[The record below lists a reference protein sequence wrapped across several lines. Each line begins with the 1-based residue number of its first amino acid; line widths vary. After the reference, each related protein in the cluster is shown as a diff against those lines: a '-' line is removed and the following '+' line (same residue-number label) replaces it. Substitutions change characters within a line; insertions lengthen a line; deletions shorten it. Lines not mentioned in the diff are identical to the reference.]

1 MLRSIIDDSNP
12 AQSIEDIIK
21 ELHINGPVSCT
32 IIEKLSYYKRFHQ
45 NVFEIYEEKIL
56 SVLGLFYKN
65 KHPTNLYSFVLAQ
78 IGELYQEQY
87 NNYLTPV
94 QASIRYAINSKKYI
108 SISAPTSAGKSFSI
122 KHHIY
127 ETNGDVVI
135 VVPSRA
141 LIAEYIETMKKH
153 FENDKSVMILPF
165 VEYVFKSRNL
175 RRIFILTPE
184 RARELFTQKE
194 TPNITLFFFDEAQ
207 ISEEKERGVKFDV
220 LVRRVE
226 KIFPSAKLIFA
237 HPFIDNPEAQIKK
250 HSLSD
255 EDAFTYSY
263 KHNTVGKIFIQK
275 HKNGRDYYFSPNIK
289 DGHQLKNCIEFD
301 GSFRDFAFD
310 RSKTILI
317 YVSKLSLYNGEF
329 LDNYKNYI
337 DNLPDITMPKALKI
351 IAIVK
356 DLIGAGDSHYST
368 LVYLLTKGVVIH
380 HGSVPLEVRFLVED
394 FIKLGFAKICFAT
407 STLAQGIN
415 MPFDIVWFDK
425 MPVMSGTTEQQRA
438 LAFKNLIGRS
448 GRLTDDPKFDYGYV
462 YTTNAELMITRL
474 NTDYKL
480 SEKSIL
486 ETDIE
491 VDDDDKELIDSI
503 LQQSFNDELNLP
515 QSKIE
520 RLSEQKILDSIKRV
534 LNLIYENT
542 EKLGSNLGREKNA
555 GKRILIKKELK
566 KIFEKSL
573 NRILNEAEDEV
584 FNNAIRILF
593 DLMLNH
599 PFKKIVSIKYDF
611 ISKKGKNRRE
621 PPKFSQPANKLP
633 DKNLRKRSLFDN
645 NMEAQ
650 NISYDTVVFD
660 TYDYLDTVISY
671 SLSDVFCGAFQIYLN
686 ITKDDRALN
695 IINLFKY
702 GTFNPKHIL
711 LLRYGFSAEQIVTL
725 ENYVSHITEDEII
738 FDTPSLADCPED
750 IRNLID
756 WYLPDSI

>member
-21 ELHINGPVSCT
+21 ELHINGPVSST

-153 FENDKSVMILPF
+153 FGNDKSVMILPF

-275 HKNGRDYYFSPNIK
+275 HKNGKDYYFSPNIK
-289 DGHQLKNCIEFD
+289 DGHQSKNCIEFNE
-301 GSFRDFAFD
+301 SFRDFAFD
-310 RSKTILI
+310 GNKTILI
-317 YVSKLSLYNGEF
+317 FVSKKSLYNGKF
-329 LDNYKNYI
+329 LDNYSDYI
-337 DNLPDITMPKALKI
+337 KKLTEVTEQKALDI
-351 IAIVK
+351 IARVEN
-356 DLIGAGDSHYST
+356 LIGANPSHQST
-368 LVYLLTKGVVIH
+368 LVYLLKKGVVIH
-380 HGSVPLEVRFLVED
+380 HGSVPLEVRFLVEK
-394 FIKLGFAKICFAT
+394 FIRLGFAKICFAT

-415 MPFDIVWFDK
+415 MPFDIVWLDNLR
-425 MPVMSGTTEQQRA
+425 MSDATEKHRA

-448 GRLTDDPKFDYGYV
+448 GRLTDSPKFDYGYV
-462 YTTNAELMITRL
+462 YTENAKLVATRL

-480 SEKSIL
+480 SEESIL
-486 ETDIE
+486 ETEINVN
-491 VDDDDKELIDSI
+491 VDNKELIESI
-503 LQQSFNDELNLP
+503 LNESFNDELNLP

-520 RLSEQKILDSIKRV
+520 RLSNQTTLDIIILILD
-534 LNLIYENT
+534 LIYDNSEN
-542 EKLGSNLGREKNA
+542 LGSNLRGKENA
-555 GKRILIKKELK
+555 VNRSLIKKRFQQ
-566 KIFEKSL
+566 IFQISL
-573 NRILNEAEDEV
+573 NRELNAAEDRV
-584 FNNAIRILF
+584 FSNAIAIILH
-593 DLMLNH
+593 LMQNCS
-599 PFKKIVSIKYDF
+599 FKQIVGIRYNY
-611 ISKKGKNRRE
+611 ISKRSKNREE
-621 PPKFSQPANKLP
+621 PPEFSQPANRLP
-633 DKNLRKRSLFDN
+633 SKNLKEFSLFEN
-645 NMEAQ
+645 NIQAK

-671 SLSDVFCGAFQIYLN
+671 SLSDVFCGAFQNYHN

-711 LLRYGFSAEQIVTL
+711 FLRYGFSAEQIVTL

>member
-21 ELHINGPVSCT
+21 ELHINGPVSST

-153 FENDKSVMILPF
+153 FGNDKSVMILPF

-275 HKNGRDYYFSPNIK
+275 HKNGKDYYFSPNIK
-289 DGHQLKNCIEFD
+289 DGHQLKNCIEFN

-310 RSKTILI
+310 GNKTILI
-317 YVSKLSLYNGEF
+317 FVSKKSLYNGKF
-329 LDNYKNYI
+329 LDNYSDYI
-337 DNLPDITMPKALKI
+337 KKLTEVTEQKALDI
-351 IAIVK
+351 IARVEN
-356 DLIGAGDSHYST
+356 LIGANPSHQST
-368 LVYLLTKGVVIH
+368 LVYLLKKGVVIH
-380 HGSVPLEVRFLVED
+380 HGSVPLEVRFLVEK
-394 FIKLGFAKICFAT
+394 FIRLGFAKICFAT

-415 MPFDIVWFDK
+415 MPFDIVWLNNLR
-425 MPVMSGTTEQQRA
+425 MSDTTEKHRA

-448 GRLTDDPKFDYGYV
+448 GRLTDSPKFDYGYV
-462 YTTNAELMITRL
+462 YTENAKLVATRL
-474 NTDYKL
+474 NTDYQL
-480 SEKSIL
+480 SEESIL
-486 ETDIE
+486 ETEIN
-491 VDDDDKELIDSI
+491 VDVDNKELIESI
-503 LQQSFNDELNLP
+503 LNESFNDELNLP

-520 RLSEQKILDSIKRV
+520 RLSNQTTLDIIILILD
-534 LNLIYENT
+534 LIYDNSEN
-542 EKLGSNLGREKNA
+542 LGSNLLGKENA
-555 GKRILIKKELK
+555 RKRSLIKESFQ
-566 KIFEKSL
+566 KIFQISL
-573 NRILNEAEDEV
+573 NRELNKAEDRV
-584 FNNAIRILF
+584 FSNAIAIILH
-593 DLMLNH
+593 LMQNRS
-599 PFKKIVSIKYDF
+599 FKQIVSIRYND
-611 ISKKGKNRRE
+611 ISKRGKNREE
-621 PPKFSQPANKLP
+621 PPEFSQPAHRLP
-633 DKNLRKRSLFDN
+633 TKNLTEYSLFEN
-645 NMEAQ
+645 NIKAK
-650 NISYDTVVFD
+650 NISYDVVVYD

-671 SLSDVFCGAFQIYLN
+671 SLSDVFCGAFQNYHN
-686 ITKDDRALN
+686 ITRDDRALN

-725 ENYVSHITEDEII
+725 EKYVSHITEDEII

-750 IRNLID
+750 IGNLID
-756 WYLPDSI
+756 WYLPDLI

>member
-21 ELHINGPVSCT
+21 ELHINGPVSST

-153 FENDKSVMILPF
+153 FGNDKSVMILPF

-275 HKNGRDYYFSPNIK
+275 HKNGKDYYFSPNIK
-289 DGHQLKNCIEFD
+289 DGHQSKNCIEFN

-310 RSKTILI
+310 GNKTILI
-317 YVSKLSLYNGEF
+317 FVSKKSLYNGKF
-329 LDNYKNYI
+329 LDNYSDYI
-337 DNLPDITMPKALKI
+337 KKLTEVTEQKALDI
-351 IAIVK
+351 IARVEN
-356 DLIGAGDSHYST
+356 LIGANPSHQST
-368 LVYLLTKGVVIH
+368 LVYLLKKGVVIH
-380 HGSVPLEVRFLVED
+380 HGSVPLEVRFLVEK
-394 FIKLGFAKICFAT
+394 FIRLGFAKICFAT

-415 MPFDIVWFDK
+415 MPFDIVWLDNLR
-425 MPVMSGTTEQQRA
+425 MSDETEKHRA

-448 GRLTDDPKFDYGYV
+448 GRLTDSPKFDYGYV
-462 YTTNAELMITRL
+462 YTENAKLVATRL

-480 SEKSIL
+480 SEESIL
-486 ETDIE
+486 ETEINVN
-491 VDDDDKELIDSI
+491 VDNKELIESI
-503 LQQSFNDELNLP
+503 LNESFNDELNLP

-520 RLSEQKILDSIKRV
+520 RLSNQTTLDIIILILD
-534 LNLIYENT
+534 LIYDNSEN
-542 EKLGSNLGREKNA
+542 LGSNLRGKENA
-555 GKRILIKKELK
+555 VNRSLIKKRFQQ
-566 KIFEKSL
+566 IFQISL
-573 NRILNEAEDEV
+573 NRELNAAEDRV
-584 FNNAIRILF
+584 FSNAIAIILH
-593 DLMLNH
+593 LMQNFS
-599 PFKKIVSIKYDF
+599 FKQIVGIRYNY
-611 ISKKGKNRRE
+611 ISKRSKNREE
-621 PPKFSQPANKLP
+621 PPEFSQPANRLP
-633 DKNLRKRSLFDN
+633 SKNLKEFSLFEN
-645 NMEAQ
+645 NIQAK

-671 SLSDVFCGAFQIYLN
+671 SLSDVFCGAFQNYHN

-711 LLRYGFSAEQIVTL
+711 FLRYGFSAEQIVTL

>member
-1 MLRSIIDDSNP
+1 MLKTIINDSNP
-12 AQSIEDIIK
+12 AQSIENIIK
-21 ELHINGPVSCT
+21 ELHINGPVSST

-153 FENDKSVMILPF
+153 FGNDKGVMILPF

-275 HKNGRDYYFSPNIK
+275 HKNGIDYYFSPNIK
-289 DGHQLKNCIEFD
+289 DGHQLKNCIEFN

-310 RSKTILI
+310 GNKTILI
-317 YVSKLSLYNGEF
+317 FVSKKSLYNGKF
-329 LDNYKNYI
+329 LDNYSDYI
-337 DNLPDITMPKALKI
+337 KKLTEVTEQKALDI
-351 IAIVK
+351 IARVEN
-356 DLIGAGDSHYST
+356 LIGANPSHQST
-368 LVYLLTKGVVIH
+368 LVYLLKKGVVIH
-380 HGSVPLEVRFLVED
+380 HGSVPLEVRFLVEK
-394 FIKLGFAKICFAT
+394 FIRLGFAKICFAT

-415 MPFDIVWFDK
+415 MPFDIVWLDNLR
-425 MPVMSGTTEQQRA
+425 MSDTTEKHRA

-448 GRLTDDPKFDYGYV
+448 GRLTDSPKFDYGYV
-462 YTTNAELMITRL
+462 YTENAKLVATRL
-474 NTDYKL
+474 NTDYQL

-486 ETDIE
+486 ETEIN
-491 VDDDDKELIDSI
+491 VDVDNKELIESI
-503 LQQSFNDELNLP
+503 LNESFNDELNLP

-520 RLSEQKILDSIKRV
+520 RLSNQTTLDIIILILD
-534 LNLIYENT
+534 LIYDNSEN
-542 EKLGSNLGREKNA
+542 LGSNLRGKENA
-555 GKRILIKKELK
+555 VNRSLIKERFQQ
-566 KIFEKSL
+566 IFQISL
-573 NRILNEAEDEV
+573 NRELNAAEDRV
-584 FNNAIRILF
+584 FSNAIEIILH
-593 DLMLNH
+593 LMQNCS
-599 PFKKIVSIKYDF
+599 FKQIVGIRYNY
-611 ISKKGKNRRE
+611 ISKRGKNREE
-621 PPKFSQPANKLP
+621 PPEFSQPANRLP
-633 DKNLRKRSLFDN
+633 SKNLKEFSLFEN
-645 NMEAQ
+645 NIQAK

-671 SLSDVFCGAFQIYLN
+671 SLSDVFCGAFQNYHN

-711 LLRYGFSAEQIVTL
+711 FLRYGFSAEQIVTL